1 MGNENFIYF
10 SFTKCI
16 FLKKPTINVRAL
28 MSLQTSE
35 SWKSAIFKIL
45 KKHSFSVMTPKKKR
59 KKLENFRNRNRF
71 WLRWREKGEK
81 RKIKQELTVLSAH
94 HVHIANLVMHFGMKP
109 FPLKSLPRKY
119 GQSSWNKTDSKHR
132 RVFTSIQISQGNL
145 YKVLPIASI
154 KQKVIFSM
162 EDIASN
168 PKGYI
173 DWKKSEIREANATA
187 LTYIFT
193 RSQSATAVYAQ
204 QRQWRAW
211 LEFIQLHFL

>member
-59 KKLENFRNRNRF
+59 KKLEKFRNRNQF

-145 YKVLPIASI
+145 NKVLPIASI

-173 DWKKSEIREANATA
+173 DWKKSEICEANATA
-187 LTYIFT
+187 LTYIST

>member
-59 KKLENFRNRNRF
+59 KKLEKFRNRNRF

-81 RKIKQELTVLSAH
+81 RKIKQEFTVLSAH

-132 RVFTSIQISQGNL
+132 RV
-145 YKVLPIASI
+145 LPRSRLVRGILI
-154 KQKVIFSM
+154 KFSRLLPLNRKSSSLWRTLRLTRKAILIEKKAKYVRQTLQRWHIFSLAHRVQLLYM
-162 EDIASN
+162 LS
-168 PKGYI
+168 KGN
-173 DWKKSEIREANATA
+173 DA
-187 LTYIFT
+187 
-193 RSQSATAVYAQ
+193 
-204 QRQWRAW
+204 
-211 LEFIQLHFL
+211 HD

>member
-1 MGNENFIYF
+1 MRISFISVSQNVF
-10 SFTKCI
+10 

-45 KKHSFSVMTPKKKR
+45 KKHSFSVMTPKKKKR
-59 KKLENFRNRNRF
+59 KKLEKFRNRNRF

-145 YKVLPIASI
+145 NKVLPIASI

-173 DWKKSEIREANATA
+173 DWKKSEICEANATA

>member
-59 KKLENFRNRNRF
+59 KKLEKFRNRNRF

-81 RKIKQELTVLSAH
+81 RKIKQEFTVLSAH

-132 RVFTSIQISQGNL
+132 RV
-145 YKVLPIASI
+145 LPRSRLVRGILI
-154 KQKVIFSM
+154 KFSRLLPL
-162 EDIASN
+162 N
-168 PKGYI
+168 R
-173 DWKKSEIREANATA
+173 KSSSLWRTLR
-187 LTYIFT
+187 LTRKAI
-193 RSQSATAVYAQ
+193 
-204 QRQWRAW
+204 
-211 LEFIQLHFL
+211 

>member
-1 MGNENFIYF
+1 MRISFISVSKIVFFFKETDHKCTGTNVVTDKWIMKKRNIQNFE
-10 SFTKCI
+10 K
-16 FLKKPTINVRAL
+16 AL
-28 MSLQTSE
+28 
-35 SWKSAIFKIL
+35 
-45 KKHSFSVMTPKKKR
+45 SFSVMTPR
-59 KKLENFRNRNRF
+59 KKGKKVEKFRNRNRLG
-71 WLRWREKGEK
+71 LRWREKGETRK
-81 RKIKQELTVLSAH
+81 RKQELAVLSAH
-94 HVHIANLVMHFGMKP
+94 HVHIENLVMHFGMKP

-145 YKVLPIASI
+145 NKVLPIASI

-173 DWKKSEIREANATA
+173 DWKKSEICEANATA

>member
-1 MGNENFIYF
+1 MLLWCLLFFREAPEYTC
-10 SFTKCI
+10 SFFTI
-16 FLKKPTINVRAL
+16 LLK
-28 MSLQTSE
+28 E
-35 SWKSAIFKIL
+35 
-45 KKHSFSVMTPKKKR
+45 KKR
-59 KKLENFRNRNRF
+59 I
-71 WLRWREKGEK
+71 KGFDSGLN
-81 RKIKQELTVLSAH
+81 IAKQELDVLSAH
-94 HVHIANLVMHFGMKP
+94 HVHIANLVMHFGMKL

-145 YKVLPIASI
+145 NKVLPIASI

-173 DWKKSEIREANATA
+173 DWKKSEICEANATA

>member
-59 KKLENFRNRNRF
+59 KKLEKFRNRNRF

-81 RKIKQELTVLSAH
+81 RKIKQEFTILSAH

-145 YKVLPIASI
+145 NKVLPIASI

-173 DWKKSEIREANATA
+173 DWKKSEICEANATA